1 MFSIQVFADTQTEV
15 TSFVEDSSGVIWF
28 HAGHIGEILDFTN
41 PYRYLPTVL
50 ESHEYKEVK
59 TGVGRPSLFV
69 REEGC
74 YLLVMKSKSVFAD
87 RFQRWLAYEV
97 LPQIRKTG
105 SFNGVPNTDSEGSEF
120 WQLIDG
126 ARSRNLDPGQTIDL
140 HKRYKKSE
148 DAPPIAKSRK
158 AIPQSVNQKAETSDL
173 EMVEALQRLV
183 SRRPDL
189 LVEGGVTAR
198 VIRQNTRRLGKGRD
212 AILASLK
219 CLERSGHGV
228 IRCLPK
234 GSVVFVLR

>member
-1 MFSIQVFADTQTEV
+1 MLLTFPKTEQ
-15 TSFVEDSSGVIWF
+15 D
-28 HAGHIGEILDFTN
+28 L
-41 PYRYLPTVL
+41 YLIE
-50 ESHEYKEVK
+50 ES
-59 TGVGRPSLFV
+59 TGVLWFKAADICLILGFSNPAVAISNHCPDDSKTIDYQSGRGRAGLFV
-69 REEGC
+69 SEPGM
-74 YLLVMKSKSVFAD
+74 YLLIMESKSKVSGDF
-87 RFQRWLAYEV
+87 RQWLAREV

-105 SFNGVPNTDSEGSEF
+105 SFNGVPNTDSAGSEF
-120 WQLIDG
+120 LALVDAAI
-126 ARSRNLDPGQTIDL
+126 ARNLEPERLIDL
-140 HKRYKKSE
+140 HRRYKKSE
-148 DAPPIAKSRK
+148 DTPPIAKSRK